1 MYQPRAKLKFLKFF
15 LKFRYFNQKSLK
27 LFHRKIITIKLHFIK
42 IINIYINMYNL
53 YHDICILWMV
63 SDAKN
68 CIIYFYVSFS
78 STRNNYASQLIK
90 LEDIKK

>member
-1 MYQPRAKLKFLKFF
+1 
-15 LKFRYFNQKSLK
+15 
-27 LFHRKIITIKLHFIK
+27 
-42 IINIYINMYNL
+42 
-53 YHDICILWMV
+53 MV

-90 LEDIKK
+90 LEDIKIKVIKIKVIKSNKKNLFNLNNKVYYKIMIIQKFQTNLIFKRSCLYFLKIYKKFSII